1 MEFFAK
7 IVKSYNYFVLCD
19 KYSEP
24 CLLSNI
30 QTYSRI
36 FMSYSEIFRHFVAYL
51 ELCVTLEYSDPCH
64 IQNPGIF
71 RTQGIFRTL
80 SRHTLAYSERFV
92 RLAYWEPCHIQN
104 FGIFR
109 ILAYLGPEAYSES
122 CLFSHIQ
129 VYSDIFNND
138 SYNSISLPFFNR
150 ISRTYVFLWKQVL
163 W

>member
-1 MEFFAK
+1 MWWIFRTLF
-7 IVKSYNYFVLCD
+7 II
-19 KYSEP
+19 KYSDVFRHIYV
-24 CLLSNI
+24 LFRNI
-30 QTYSRI
+30 QT
-36 FMSYSEIFRHFVAYL
+36 FCGIFR
-51 ELCVTLEYSDPCH
+51 TLAYSDPCH

-109 ILAYLGPEAYSES
+109 ILAYLGPEAHSES

-138 SYNSISLPFFNR
+138 SYNSFFIR
-150 ISRTYVFLWKQVL
+150 INRTYVFLWKQVL